1 MDDIEFI
8 QVQRMLNSFSRALD
22 EGDFQKVASQMTP
35 DGIWHRQGE
44 RLQGH
49 KAVLAALARRPAD
62 LVTRHLV
69 TNVEVRFVSAERATA
84 RSTVL
89 VFRHEGPVES
99 AAPMSLPHSVL
110 DYDDDL
116 VKQDGR
122 WQIAERRSRRIFSK

>member
-1 MDDIEFI
+1 
-8 QVQRMLNSFSRALD
+8 
-22 EGDFQKVASQMTP
+22 MTP

-99 AAPMSLPHSVL
+99 SAPMSQPHSVL